1 LYKCVSSLGRYCL
14 WVWFGNDDTS
24 PAIIDTVLEADTFIC
39 DDTRFAVH
47 EGIERQVNEI
57 QDFLAG
63 ARMPVFQLVRDIP
76 ESLDG
81 IFQLIFEGMGNG
93 WVL

>member
-1 LYKCVSSLGRYCL
+1 LYKCVSSLGRYYL

-24 PAIIDTVLEADTFIC
+24 PAIIDTVLEAGTFIC

-47 EGIERQVNEI
+47 EGIERQVNET